1 MSLTLLSDKY
11 SNYQPCRECGFYV
24 TPADE
29 ACPMCYTALPHQ
41 TTYEGY
47 VVEYTSKQRWVD
59 FNKGLL
65 TLFFIILLAIS
76 ATFIFETILAGV
88 AAAVVS
94 YLARSNDI
102 DALLHRKSVRL
113 EDIDIKRIPEPVP
126 QNGYSFEQSESIQ
139 AIEHRI
145 SDVLATTKHEIA
157 LGKAAHHNAKEIS
170 IHRSDAK
177 DQSERIAEIIAE
189 IELEALQLSA
199 YKLNIDVLKWKN
211 EIEYIIYR
219 KADVSDI
226 QFETQR
232 GASPAEKLSK
242 SEWARV
248 QLMSSIA
255 NLEQLKT
262 KGEDV
267 LNEFTH
273 IKQQIIARNSEM
285 PVLDVYI
292 QNQSAYLKNVQDY
305 MLDLREMLL
314 KYQLTEMN
322 NLRGDN
328 TTEIMIK
335 PQVEQN
341 WKLDMVA
348 EVKSLNDSVFETE
361 RQLALLAIKLAD
373 SPGK

>member
-29 ACPMCYTALPHQ
+29 ACPMCYAALPHK
-41 TTYEGY
+41 TTYERY
-47 VVEYTSKQRWVD
+47 AVEYSSKQHWVD
-59 FNKGLL
+59 LNKGLL
-65 TLFFIILLAIS
+65 TLFFIILLAITS
-76 ATFIFETILAGV
+76 TFIFDSILAGI

-102 DALLHRKSVRL
+102 DALLHRRSVRL
-113 EDIDIKRIPEPVP
+113 EDIDLKMIPEPTLQEGFP
-126 QNGYSFEQSESIQ
+126 FEQSESIQ

-145 SDVLATTKHEIA
+145 SEVLATTKHEIA
-157 LGKAAHHNAKEIS
+157 LGKAARDNAKEIS
-170 IHRSDAK
+170 IHRADAK
-177 DQSERIAEIIAE
+177 DQSERIAEILAE

-219 KADVSDI
+219 ESDVSDRR
-226 QFETQR
+226 FDTQR
-232 GASPAEKLSK
+232 GASKVETKNK
-242 SEWARV
+242 SEWARE
-248 QLMSSIA
+248 QLMSA
-255 NLEQLKT
+255 VHNLEQLKT
-262 KGEDV
+262 RGEDI
-267 LNEFTH
+267 LSEFAH
-273 IKQQIIARNSEM
+273 IKQQILARNSEM

-292 QNQSAYLKNVQDY
+292 QNQSAYLKNVQDF

-322 NLRGDN
+322 TLRGDN
-328 TTEIMIK
+328 ATEIAIK

-348 EVKSLNDSVFETE
+348 EVKSLNDNVFETE
-361 RQLALLAIKLAD
+361 RQLALLATKLAD
-373 SPGK
+373 SPSR